1 MSLLSLA
8 IQPNPQGYY
17 FALDNKPNEPV
28 VSAPAF
34 EATGLGLVPAAGFFE
49 ARGDA
54 VIGGIDS
61 FRMTKTDGTPQFSI
75 GMIDVPA
82 GANTGNNLA
91 ITSFDDT
98 GTQLAVPLA
107 INRASGEVAIANDL
121 VMNGTITG
129 ATNLVVG
136 QNSYIVDE
144 TYVAP
149 NPPAAGYTES
159 VVGTFTPAKAGLYL
173 LSSSFGV
180 DANALDGYTA
190 APPDNIGW
198 TLRPS
203 APPPYPPDS
212 IGATTMFVYSVPA
225 GAANDY
231 GGNTTSIANL
241 AAVQYDI
248 IAVVD
253 NISGTMTGPAP
264 LSTRLK
270 VASLA

>member
-1 MSLLSLA
+1 MSLLA
-8 IQPNPQGYY
+8 QVNQPNPQGYY

-34 EATGLGLVPAAGFFE
+34 EATGLGLVPPAGFFE

-54 VIGGIDS
+54 TLAGIDS
-61 FRMTKTDGTPQFSI
+61 FRMSKADGTPQFSL
-75 GMIDVPA
+75 GLTDVPA
-82 GANTGNNLA
+82 PGTGNNFA
-91 ITSFDDT
+91 ITRFDDT
-98 GTQLAVPLA
+98 GAVVAVSLG
-107 INRASGEVAIANDL
+107 INRTTGAVAIENGLA
-121 VMNGTITG
+121 MNGPITG

-231 GGNTTSIANL
+231 GGNTTAIANL